1 MKFLGKMISAG
12 AVFVTF
18 SMGCSGGA
26 SDTAPSAT
34 GPIIPAVGSIS
45 ISLTDGPWE
54 EARALVLH
62 ITGMELGHSNGD
74 VIGLD
79 PPGGPMS
86 VDMMQLQNGVI
97 QSLLAGVD
105 VPMGQYEWVRMRLDL
120 SQSYIEMA
128 GTGGRHDMQMGSN
141 ASNGLEAHE
150 PFQILDSIHHEFVL
164 EFDIRRGVQHHDM
177 GMMGDQYEL
186 HSAMRLVNMD
196 GAGGVTGMVDASM
209 IDINYP
215 DCDPALGGN
224 WAYLFPGDATDPD
237 DVAETESDGVP
248 GPIATDR
255 VEMDPGTG
263 DHFYHFGYLPAGS
276 YRIAFTCSGEWDEAG
291 DDDYPSDPD
300 GRFDFRMFSDPMDV
314 TAGQMLRFDM
324 MP

>member
-79 PPGGPMS
+79 LPGGPMS

-105 VPMGQYEWVRMRLDL
+105 VPMG
-120 SQSYIEMA
+120 
-128 GTGGRHDMQMGSN
+128 
-141 ASNGLEAHE
+141 
-150 PFQILDSIHHEFVL
+150 
-164 EFDIRRGVQHHDM
+164 
-177 GMMGDQYEL
+177 
-186 HSAMRLVNMD
+186 
-196 GAGGVTGMVDASM
+196 
-209 IDINYP
+209 
-215 DCDPALGGN
+215 
-224 WAYLFPGDATDPD
+224 
-237 DVAETESDGVP
+237 
-248 GPIATDR
+248 
-255 VEMDPGTG
+255 
-263 DHFYHFGYLPAGS
+263 
-276 YRIAFTCSGEWDEAG
+276 
-291 DDDYPSDPD
+291 
-300 GRFDFRMFSDPMDV
+300 
-314 TAGQMLRFDM
+314 
-324 MP
+324 